1 MQEGGTLD
9 SQRGGGDR
17 GESPCALRS
26 GLRGPGG
33 CSRKP
38 GPGAATLVTPSTGRD
53 AVSVD
58 AVPPTLWS
66 PGPGSSPVP
75 QGPGPGLRG
84 EAPLPPGPAAATS
97 SQVLTFTLYHEAT
110 TGPQQWLP
118 VVKVEVAA
126 DQQSRP
132 CWMETGF
139 GQFQDGAPDGGSA
152 QPGGKA
158 QMERPRGS
166 REPGRWGVPAASPW
180 RRQRGQQRAFSPFVW
195 GVNAV
200 TWGSFKAPFG

>member
-1 MQEGGTLD
+1 MVGTEEKVPAPYEA
-9 SQRGGGDR
+9 R
-17 GESPCALRS
+17 
-26 GLRGPGG
+26 LRGPGG
-33 CSRKP
+33 CSHEP
-38 GPGAATLVTPSTGRD
+38 GPGATTLVTPSTGRD

-58 AVPPTLWS
+58 AVPPTPWS

-75 QGPGPGLRG
+75 QGPGQGLRG

-97 SQVLTFTLYHEAT
+97 SQVLTLTLYHEAT

-118 VVKVEVAA
+118 VMKVEVAA

-132 CWMETGF
+132 CWVETGF
-139 GQFQDGAPDGGSA
+139 GQFQDGAPDRGSA

-158 QMERPRGS
+158 PRGS
-166 REPGRWGVPAASPW
+166 REPGRWGLPAASPR
-180 RRQRGQQRAFSPFVW
+180 RRQRGQQTAFSPFVW

-200 TWGSFKAPFG
+200 TWASFKAPFER

>member
-9 SQRGGGDR
+9 GQRGGGDR
-17 GESPCALRS
+17 GESPCALR
-26 GLRGPGG
+26 GEAEG
-33 CSRKP
+33 
-38 GPGAATLVTPSTGRD
+38 TGRVLPRAGPWGRHPGD
-53 AVSVD
+53 TQHGAGRSLSGRC
-58 AVPPTLWS
+58 PPTPWS
-66 PGPGSSPVP
+66 PGPGRSPVP
-75 QGPGPGLRG
+75 QGPGQGLRG

-97 SQVLTFTLYHEAT
+97 SQVLTLTLYHEAT

-132 CWMETGF
+132 CWVETGF
-139 GQFQDGAPDGGSA
+139 GQFQDGAPDRGSA

-158 QMERPRGS
+158 PRGS
-166 REPGRWGVPAASPW
+166 REPGRWGLPAASPR
-180 RRQRGQQRAFSPFVW
+180 RRQRGQQTAFSPFVW

-200 TWGSFKAPFG
+200 TWASFKAPFER